1 MPLCGGKY
9 LEDCEYCLY
18 FYKGIKLNT
27 CYDTAKKVYCQ
38 PINLEDKKM
47 YNHPTI
53 KPLNIIKNFLI
64 NSSREN
70 ELVLD
75 PFMGSGTTAVAC
87 KELGR
92 NYIGFELNPKFH
104 QISIDRLNGVTQ
116 REKKA
121 GFHQM
126 SLFERNT
133 N

>member
-1 MPLCGGKY
+1 MSDTEYCIFARERGVPLFGEYETKHKYYVSKINQGDKY
-9 LEDCEYCLY
+9 LFD
-18 FYKGIKLNT
+18 
-27 CYDTAKKVYCQ
+27 
-38 PINLEDKKM
+38 
-47 YNHPTI
+47 HPTI

-104 QISIDRLNGVTQ
+104 QISIDRLNGVTP

-121 GFHQM
+121 GFYQM
-126 SLFERNT
+126 SLFE
-133 N
+133 